1 MSELAAAPA
10 DTRPYSPGLEGVIAG
25 ETALSYIDGEH
36 GRLIADP
43 HDLDMELRVNGQV
56 RQKSNTGRMSVSIPQ
71 LVAYHSPQVYS
82 AGDIVTTG
90 TVAGVAASTDDPFA
104 NYLKPG
110 DVVEAEIE
118 GLGVLRNPVVSWRD
132 AYGSEPPTADQWV

>member
-1 MSELAAAPA
+1 MA
-10 DTRPYSPGLEGVIAG
+10 
-25 ETALSYIDGEH
+25 
-36 GRLIADP
+36 
-43 HDLDMELRVNGQV
+43 
-56 RQKSNTGRMSVSIPQ
+56 VSIPQ

-82 AGDIVTTG
+82 AGDLITTG

-118 GLGVLRNPVVSWRD
+118 KLGILRNPVISWRD
-132 AYGSEPPTADQWV
+132 AYGTDAPAADSWM

>member
-1 MSELAAAPA
+1 VA
-10 DTRPYSPGLEGVIAG
+10 
-25 ETALSYIDGEH
+25 
-36 GRLIADP
+36 
-43 HDLDMELRVNGQV
+43 
-56 RQKSNTGRMSVSIPQ
+56 IPQ

-82 AGDIVTTG
+82 AGDLLTTG

-118 GLGVLRNPVVSWRD
+118 KLGILRNTVVSRRD
-132 AYGSEPPTADQWV
+132 AYGTEPPAADSWV